1 MLGERDNHYTTET
14 TRVSISNDIP
24 KNSMFD
30 HNGHQKF
37 SKEGDPGSTGYP
49 LDKETVAS
57 ERLCFRAPRF
67 SWSEA
72 PGDPRQF

>member
-1 MLGERDNHYTTET
+1 M
-14 TRVSISNDIP
+14 S
-24 KNSMFD
+24 D

-57 ERLCFRAPRF
+57 ERPWFRAPRF
-67 SWSEA
+67 SWSEI
-72 PGDPRQF
+72 PGDPRQFNLGILQLEYSYAPESRGRPR